1 MNIYR
6 IEDVFGTKARIA
18 CLRVLVRVAV
28 PLSIRQVAA
37 QARISHV
44 AAADALDGLV
54 RLGAVG
60 ASVTGRSRIHWLE
73 RRSLLVTDLVL
84 PAFAAEETSYARLA
98 AELAAFIPP
107 RVGLAVLFGSY
118 ARGEQTPDS
127 DIDLLVVGGSAR
139 DSLDAL
145 DAVGAEMRA
154 RFGASV
160 SVLGYTMEQARTLIA
175 QGDNFM
181 SGAIRDG
188 LVVAGV
194 VPTEWG
200 ILDEGA
206 QDGAS
211 R

>member
-1 MNIYR
+1 MNIYH

-18 CLRVLVRVAV
+18 CLRVLSRVAV

-44 AAADALDGLV
+44 AAADALDALV

-73 RRSLLVTDLVL
+73 RRNLVVTDLVL
-84 PAFAAEETSYARLA
+84 PAFAAEETSYARLV
-98 AELAAFIPP
+98 AELAVFIPQL
-107 RVGLAVLFGSY
+107 VSLAILFGSY
-118 ARGEQTPDS
+118 ARGDQTTES

-139 DSLDAL
+139 DVRDSLDAL
-145 DAVGAEMRA
+145 DAAGAEMRA
-154 RFGASV
+154 RLGASV

-188 LVVAGV
+188 HVVAGV

-200 ILDEGA
+200 ITDEG
-206 QDGAS
+206 D
-211 R
+211 

>member
-1 MNIYR
+1 
-6 IEDVFGTKARIA
+6 VIA
-18 CLRVLVRVAV
+18 FRSFCSLTARVAV

-44 AAADALDGLV
+44 AAAEALDGLV

-84 PAFAAEETSYARLA
+84 SALAAEETSYARLA

-107 RVGLAVLFGSY
+107 RVDLAVLFGSY
-118 ARGEQTPDS
+118 ARGDQAPDS
-127 DIDLLVVGGSAR
+127 DIDLLVVGGSARDVR

-154 RFGASV
+154 RLGASV
-160 SVLGYTMEQARTLIA
+160 SVLGYTMEQARTLID
-175 QGDNFM
+175 QGDTFM

-206 QDGAS
+206 QDGAGW
-211 R
+211 